1 MRIAQISDIHVG
13 SGKHDPKLISAAVEE
28 INAFAP
34 DLVAVAGDLTETGH
48 RGQFE
53 EAKEYL
59 DRLECPN
66 VVVVMGNK
74 DAKNVGLR
82 HFKSLFGPRQRALTL
97 QVPEGEAKVVGLDS
111 TRTDLDVGEV
121 GADSYPWLD
130 SELRG
135 WDRGPKIVVLHHHLM
150 AVPGTGLDSG
160 ILLDA
165 GDLMAILQDL
175 EVDLVLAAHRH
186 VPYFWNI
193 SGVRVVH
200 SGTTSSFQIRGLIP
214 PSYNVIELG
223 PEEVTVTMQQPGEGK
238 EGRNQLASFARSPA
252 KTSRLYPALEWFV
265 GYG

>member
-1 MRIAQISDIHVG
+1 MRIVQMSDIHVG
-13 SGKHDPKLISAAVEE
+13 SGAHEPALISAAVEE
-28 INAFAP
+28 INALAP
-34 DLVAVAGDLTETGH
+34 DLVAVAGDLTETG
-48 RGQFE
+48 RRQEFK
-53 EAKEYL
+53 EAKGYL
-59 DRLECPN
+59 DQLQCPN

-82 HFKSLFGPRQRALTL
+82 HFKELFGYRERAFVVP
-97 QVPEGEAKVVGLDS
+97 VPEGEAKVVGLDS
-111 TRTDLDVGEV
+111 TRTDLDAGEV

-135 WDRGPKIVVLHHHLM
+135 WDRGPKIVVLHHHLL

-165 GDLMAILQDL
+165 GDVMAILQDL

-186 VPYFWNI
+186 VPYLWNI
-193 SGVRVVH
+193 SGVGVVH
-200 SGTTSSFQIRGLIP
+200 SGTASSYQTRGLIP

-223 PEEVTVTMQQPGEGK
+223 PEEVAVTLQRPGEG
-238 EGRNQLASFARSPA
+238 EGGRSQLASFTRHAGNSYRI
-252 KTSRLYPALEWFV
+252 YPDLEWFV

>member
-1 MRIAQISDIHVG
+1 MRIVQMSDIHVG
-13 SGKHDPKLISAAVEE
+13 SGRHDPKLISAAIEE
-28 INAFAP
+28 TNALEP
-34 DLVAVAGDLTETGH
+34 DLVAVAGDLTETG
-48 RGQFE
+48 RREEFE
-53 EAKEYL
+53 EAKGYL

-66 VVVVMGNK
+66 VMVVMGNK

-82 HFKSLFGPRQRALTL
+82 HFKDLFGFRERSFTVP
-97 QVPEGEAKVVGLDS
+97 VPEGEAKVVGLDS

-135 WDRGPKIVVLHHHLM
+135 WDRGPKIVVLHHHLL

-165 GDLMAILQDL
+165 GDVMAVLQDL

-186 VPYFWNI
+186 VPYLWNI
-193 SGVRVVH
+193 SGVGVVH
-200 SGTTSSFQIRGLIP
+200 SGTVSSFQVRGFIP
-214 PSYNVIELG
+214 PSFNVIDFG
-223 PEEVTVTMQQPGEGK
+223 SEEVSVTLRHPGEGK
-238 EGRNQLASFARSPA
+238 EGADRLASFNRHTARS
-252 KTSRLYPALEWFV
+252 SWVYPDLKWFV